1 MSIFHFFFLIFVA
14 NGKEPSIGADPP
26 DALGKSMTFFPN
38 FTTPFFSENILG
50 ENQWLFSLFLPL
62 HFFRPKE
69 AVFFPSFCH
78 TPAGLNFPVF
88 SSIFHHFSSFFHQK
102 SIIFHAFLRR
112 KRAAEVT
119 CRRPTTTLPDPVS
132 DPQSWMDVRQDS
144 CRLRLSRLWV

>member
-14 NGKEPSIGADPP
+14 NGKGHVSCSGPQYN
-26 DALGKSMTFFPN
+26 LGNLGTFFPIYA
-38 FTTPFFSENILG
+38 PIFFPAKIIPEICR
-50 ENQWLFSLFLPL
+50 LFSLFIPDNI
-62 HFFRPKE
+62 FRPKE

>member
-14 NGKEPSIGADPP
+14 NGKEPRM
-26 DALGKSMTFFPN
+26 DAGGQYNLGNMQTFFPIYA
-38 FTTPFFSENILG
+38 PIFFSAKIIPEICR
-50 ENQWLFSLFLPL
+50 LFSAFLPD
-62 HFFRPKE
+62 
-69 AVFFPSFCH
+69 
-78 TPAGLNFPVF
+78 NIFPVF

-144 CRLRLSRLWV
+144 CRLRLSRLCGLGANLKSLLMLS